1 MPPKRA
7 VEALKSAEECIL
19 QHGKH
24 GNVIKW
30 REHMQTIVTELY
42 GIVGMFFTTGVR
54 YELPKLSYEDYP
66 SDSSSESS
74 DESDEEVPVVNGP
87 VDQERTAAAAAA
99 KAARAAARLAKSERQ
114 RKAAQKSRAK
124 FRENEYI
131 QRKKDLKTQH
141 ENERTVFPM
150 MWKRMSLISQ
160 SRVREEEEYR
170 TAYLT
175 LDCVLLWTLIERTH
189 LTHMYGA
196 DEALVEYNQHQ
207 QEMKYASM
215 RQGEREHLVTFKN
228 RFDEQV
234 TANLAVGIA
243 AVSESKR
250 ALDFLGKL
258 DPRRFGVMMG
268 DMKHDALR
276 RKPDAFPNTL
286 ASAFHVSNQ
295 WNEGRDPIPAA
306 APAPAGANAAYV
318 TEGAHVTASNDPEKK
333 AGKAGGTG
341 KKSLADVECFKC
353 ELKGHYAR
361 NCPQRKPSVEKVHV
375 TTTESDSEYEGE
387 VSEWG
392 IALVAAQ
399 EVCCFTKYDV
409 LLDNEAS
416 LNIFSNKD
424 LLTDVRVTDKK
435 VRVTGIEQRGGVSV
449 DQEGNFGEFGTVYY
463 SGAASANILSFASQ
477 VDSGA
482 AIRYDYLGDCF
493 TLRPKGSESVYRFGR
508 KHVAGSEGRFYSCD
522 WREFMNDRA
531 LVATVTENLRAF
543 TKREVE
549 QARKAREMLARMGFP
564 TVEQAMSIIN
574 SGSNFEVS
582 ARDFQ
587 IAEAIWGKDIASL
600 KGKTTKRATAVA
612 DITVSTKILQ
622 RDQVLS
628 IDIMYLDKLAILV
641 GVATPLGLTIAYSL
655 NTADLK
661 KPARTAAQ
669 VKLGISHFI
678 GVLASQNFRAS
689 VIMSDGESAVVSLV
703 DELGKLGVEV
713 DISGAG
719 GHVARIERKIR
730 LVKERVRSHVAYHLP
745 FTLSTVGIAMCVLY
759 CISRLNYEP
768 AGLREWGP
776 SPREAFIGRKPD
788 GKRDFR
794 CSFGDYAQCT
804 VTNTDSGMESRTED
818 CVVMLPLGN
827 RTGSVRML
835 SLKSGRLV
843 NRDQFR
849 ILPMPESVIKRL
861 NDLAL
866 ADGRVK
872 GKGELYTKPATYA
885 QDAGAVSDLPD
896 TIEPEVNDGVDPAV
910 LPLDNV
916 DEPDQMDNGE
926 GVQHG
931 HGGEYE
937 QSDGD
942 AVNDMDARRAA
953 WSCGAWGA

>member
-1 MPPKRA
+1 M
-7 VEALKSAEECIL
+7 
-19 QHGKH
+19 
-24 GNVIKW
+24 
-30 REHMQTIVTELY
+30 
-42 GIVGMFFTTGVR
+42 
-54 YELPKLSYEDYP
+54 
-66 SDSSSESS
+66 
-74 DESDEEVPVVNGP
+74 
-87 VDQERTAAAAAA
+87 
-99 KAARAAARLAKSERQ
+99 
-114 RKAAQKSRAK
+114 
-124 FRENEYI
+124 
-131 QRKKDLKTQH
+131 
-141 ENERTVFPM
+141 
-150 MWKRMSLISQ
+150 
-160 SRVREEEEYR
+160 
-170 TAYLT
+170 
-175 LDCVLLWTLIERTH
+175 
-189 LTHMYGA
+189 
-196 DEALVEYNQHQ
+196 
-207 QEMKYASM
+207 
-215 RQGEREHLVTFKN
+215 
-228 RFDEQV
+228 
-234 TANLAVGIA
+234 
-243 AVSESKR
+243 
-250 ALDFLGKL
+250 
-258 DPRRFGVMMG
+258 
-268 DMKHDALR
+268 
-276 RKPDAFPNTL
+276 
-286 ASAFHVSNQ
+286 
-295 WNEGRDPIPAA
+295 
-306 APAPAGANAAYV
+306 
-318 TEGAHVTASNDPEKK
+318 
-333 AGKAGGTG
+333 
-341 KKSLADVECFKC
+341 
-353 ELKGHYAR
+353 
-361 NCPQRKPSVEKVHV
+361 
-375 TTTESDSEYEGE
+375 
-387 VSEWG
+387 
-392 IALVAAQ
+392 
-399 EVCCFTKYDV
+399 
-409 LLDNEAS
+409 
-416 LNIFSNKD
+416 
-424 LLTDVRVTDKK
+424 
-435 VRVTGIEQRGGVSV
+435 
-449 DQEGNFGEFGTVYY
+449 
-463 SGAASANILSFASQ
+463 
-477 VDSGA
+477 
-482 AIRYDYLGDCF
+482 
-493 TLRPKGSESVYRFGR
+493 
-508 KHVAGSEGRFYSCD
+508 
-522 WREFMNDRA
+522 
-531 LVATVTENLRAF
+531 ATVTENLRAF

-549 QARKAREMLARMGFP
+549 QARRAREMLARMGFP

-612 DITVSTKILQ
+612 DISVSTKILQ

-669 VKLGISHFI
+669 VKLGIGHFI

-872 GKGELYTKPATYA
+872 GKGELHTKPATYA

-896 TIEPEVNDGVDPAV
+896 TIEPKVNDGVDPAV
-910 LPLDNV
+910 LPLDEVNG
-916 DEPDQMDNGE
+916 PDQIDNGE

-937 QSDGD
+937 QSDGG
-942 AVNDMDARRAA
+942 AVDDMDAHGEDVEQPEVEEHEHVDCEMDSLVENMSRMRAGPREHEETYASEIDASGVPVDYTAGDKGLEEQRSARDALDRAA
-953 WSCGAWGA
+953 RLLDVPRNPIGHGVTRHELMDFFRMRSGSALLTRNYEGDGADWGDHVLNISVNEALRTRGDAAVSVIEKELRQMIDKKVWEPVDVKGLSWEEKKRIIRSSMFLKEKFLASGEFEKLKARLVAGGDQQDRDLYDDLSAPTVATSSVFTLLSIAAHEGIAVIDISGAFLNADVTTGLSVHMRLDRNMSGIMVRLSPPYAQFVDHKGCIVVRLDKALYGCVESAALWYENLKVGLSEMGYVPNAHDTCVFNKHNEHGVQCTIAVHVDDLMVTSIDGIMIEAVATGLIKRYGDITRKDGPVVNYLGMVFDLSFTGVARVSMKGQKPSLGSSLQGHPSW